1 MKFDCKTINLKS
13 AISKVERI
21 VSKQTT
27 LPILG
32 NILLK
37 IENNQLTVVATNL
50 EIAIK
55 IKLPAKITGNEEIT
69 IPGRILS
76 GFLSNIK
83 DEVVFCEIKDRNLI
97 VKTKNHKLKI
107 KGMDAKDFPIIP
119 KFPQKPLLVINSN
132 NLNKAISVILT
143 SIAHNDTRQ
152 ELNGVFVKFFKESLV
167 LASTD
172 SFRLSEVKIKLNP
185 ELISEDYLTFI
196 KNTPS
201 IIIPANTFIEIQ
213 RLING
218 DNLEINIEQNQL
230 FVKNGSVRL
239 ISRLINGNYPDYKQI
254 LPKNYDIQVNINK
267 EELLNALKIASLVAS
282 DNSNEVH
289 IKNTKENKS
298 LEITTNSV
306 DLGENS
312 SKILA
317 NIKGVQ
323 FEVVFNC
330 SYLLDGLN
338 ALNPES
344 ETVVLKLNKQK
355 SPVLIREIKKDNKEE
370 ENFSYVIMPIIKE

>member
-1 MKFDCKTINLKS
+1 MKFNCKTNKFKI

-37 IENNQLTVVATNL
+37 IENNQLTVIATNL
-50 EIAIK
+50 EIAMKIQLSAK
-55 IKLPAKITGNEEIT
+55 IKGEEEIT

-76 GFLSNIK
+76 GFLNNIK
-83 DEVVFCEIKDRNLI
+83 DDVVFCEIKNGSLL
-97 VKTKNHKLKI
+97 VKSKKHKLKI

-119 KFPQKPLLVINSN
+119 KFPQKPLLRINSN
-132 NLNKAISVILT
+132 NLSKAISVILT

-152 ELNGVFVKFFKESLV
+152 ELNGVFVNFSNKNLT

-172 SFRLSEVKIKLNP
+172 SFRLSEVKIRLEP
-185 ELISEDYLTFI
+185 ELISEDYLAFI

-213 RLING
+213 RMING
-218 DNLEINIEQNQL
+218 EDLEINIEQNQL
-230 FVKNGSVRL
+230 FIKSGSVRL

-254 LPKNYDIQVNINK
+254 LPKEYEIQVNINK
-267 EELLNALKIASLVAS
+267 EEFLNALKIASLVVG
-282 DNSNEVH
+282 NNGNEVN
-289 IKNTKENKS
+289 ISNTKDNKT
-298 LEITTNSV
+298 LEIATRSV
-306 DLGENS
+306 DSGDNL
-312 SKILA
+312 SKIPA
-317 NIKGVQ
+317 NIKGSQ

-338 ALNPES
+338 VLSPES
-344 ETVVLKLNKQK
+344 GTVTLKLNKQK
-355 SPVLIREIKKDNKEE
+355 SPVLVREIKKENKEDE
-370 ENFSYVIMPIIKE
+370 RFSYVIMPIIKE